1 MKKVAQVTLRELLTI
16 GGKTY
21 TTIDVRRPCVGDEED
36 AMDQAL
42 AMGKGENRVTLELCL
57 YSKITLIPYDV
68 LRAMDA
74 DDYRA
79 IRDAAVELTRP
90 METPLEEARQEN
102 QPEQQNG

>member
-1 MKKVAQVTLRELLTI
+1 MKKVAQVTLHEPLTI

-21 TTIDVRRPCVGDEED
+21 TAIDVRRPCVGDEED

-68 LRAMDA
+68 LRTMDA
-74 DDYRA
+74 DDYRS
-79 IRDAAVELTRP
+79 IRDAAVELARP
-90 METPLEEARQEN
+90 METAPEEELLESR
-102 QPEQQNG
+102 PEQQKG